1 MEFKRLNSH
10 ELSGIC
16 NRVLAVEK
24 ELDVVQSE
32 LGINPNQPLS
42 HSRERESALLSNIS
56 LLLELKKAL
65 LGKNLGFN
73 GSSLETNAP
82 HFSSR
87 QLAILEIE
95 AGLLVWFLRMAL
107 SLRYLSS
114 EKYICKLL
122 FQSVRHYTFL
132 CLHKFFRNP
141 TCYQ

>member
-42 HSRERESALLSNIS
+42 HSRERERALCISNIS

-95 AGLLVWFLRMAL
+95 AG
-107 SLRYLSS
+107 
-114 EKYICKLL
+114 
-122 FQSVRHYTFL
+122 
-132 CLHKFFRNP
+132 
-141 TCYQ
+141 

>member
-1 MEFKRLNSH
+1 MKFKRLNSH

-16 NRVLAVEK
+16 NRVLAVKK

-42 HSRERESALLSNIS
+42 HSRERERELYISNIS

-73 GSSLETNAP
+73 GSNLETNTNAP

-95 AGLLVWFLRMAL
+95 ARLLVWFLRMAL
-107 SLRYLSS
+107 SLKYLSS

-122 FQSVRHYTFL
+122 FQSVRHYTF
-132 CLHKFFRNP
+132 
-141 TCYQ
+141 